1 MLALLLGERGQ
12 PAAAE
17 KTAREALSDAQNAGG
32 ELLTLVRLILALTLG
47 RRGEFD
53 EAAELLDLAEADGD
67 GGGRQRRTWSARRF
81 SRALDRSA
89 LRPVARGRWIDSP
102 PSVTGGVS

>member
-32 ELLTLVRLILALTLG
+32 EPLTLARLILALTA
-47 RRGEFD
+47 RPRGEFD

-67 GGGRQRRTWSARRF
+67 RVGQAATDVV
-81 SRALDRSA
+81 RAALLASLDRSA
-89 LRPVARGRWIDSP
+89 LRPLP
-102 PSVTGGVS
+102 PGGESIHRHR